1 MREIKTKV
9 MKEIEILDI
18 EWPINDAELPTTLIL
33 NDCDLDGFEDVD
45 EFLSV
50 VFYEEYGLEP
60 TSYVYKVKR

>member
-1 MREIKTKV
+1 